1 VVYREVKDG
10 DAPGHDL
17 RERNIIVM
25 QGVDTMRFALVLAI
39 GLFGLTQS
47 ASADVMDDYVACMVG
62 KTTVA
67 MFKQPGR
74 KSAKAV
80 AASQCP
86 RPKEADSLPR
96 MEKSFDL
103 IFKAIADTIDQ
114 GTVQ

>member
-1 VVYREVKDG
+1 
-10 DAPGHDL
+10 
-17 RERNIIVM
+17 M
-25 QGVDTMRFALVLAI
+25 QGVDTMRFALVLVI
-39 GLFGLTQS
+39 GLFGLIQS

-74 KSAKAV
+74 KSDPEKAKAV